1 MEHTTGTVLFFLEA
15 SLFHPEH
22 VRENRFNFSH
32 KLQICRS
39 MSLKQNDDRLWSV
52 ICAVDA
58 LRSEIAHNVQTDEI
72 QKKMDRLR
80 KMYLEVLT
88 PQQMEHTTGTVL
100 FE

>member
-1 MEHTTGTVLFFLEA
+1 VQIASVSDFAFRERYAIKNNYKMCFF
-15 SLFHPEH
+15 
-22 VRENRFNFSH
+22 
-32 KLQICRS
+32 RS
-39 MSLKQNDDRLWSV
+39 FPSPNTKGLLW
-52 ICAVDA
+52 AADA
-58 LRSEIAHNVQTDEI
+58 LRNEIAHNVQTDEI